1 MFQIEYVTIRN
12 IVGDDFVKA
21 KWKLM
26 YELAK
31 QYYEKH
37 GNLLVP
43 YKYVCEDGKHLGTW
57 ITTQRIAYKNR
68 TIPKE
73 ERNNTISPLTD
84 EQVKL
89 LEDIGMVW
97 SVEKGQFDRK
107 KNHVKW
113 MENYEKAKKYYQKHS
128 NLLVP
133 ARYICE
139 DGTQLGQW
147 ISAQRVAYKN
157 RTLPKEERNNTRVPL
172 TDEQVKLLEDIGM
185 VWSVE
190 KGQFDRKKNHV
201 KWMEN
206 YEKAKKYYQKHSNLL
221 VPARY
226 ICEDGTQLGQWI
238 SVQRRAYKNR
248 IIPKEERNNAHAP
261 LTDEQVKLLEKI
273 GMVWQIAKL
282 SLKTKIEHQWS
293 KSLKKAENE
302 ILTKKYSSKTN
313 EWLTEQFQLQEQNKL
328 TRNQLAMLKNVGVY
342 TTPVYHNYFKQAFL
356 EVFKKVIYYFR
367 DSKTLLEP
375 TDITRLGWTYE
386 AWYEVFNKN
395 ELGILKE
402 KQYEV
407 WRKVWLISKQKNK
420 VFKIK

>member
-1 MFQIEYVTIRN
+1 MFQVEYVTIRN

-84 EQVKL
+84 EQAKL
-89 LEDIGMVW
+89 LEDIGMAW
-97 SVEKGQFDRK
+97 SVEKGQFEHK
-107 KNHVKW
+107 KDHVKW
-113 MENYEKAKKYYQKHS
+113 MEHYKKAKEYYHHHG

-133 ARYICE
+133 VRYICE
-139 DGTQLGQW
+139 DGTKLGQW
-147 ISAQRVAYKN
+147 IRNQRNAYKN
-157 RTLPKEERNNTRVPL
+157 RTLPKEERNNTSSPL

-185 VWSVE
+185 EW
-190 KGQFDRKKNHV
+190 DLKKEPQ
-201 KWMEN
+201 KRWMRN

-248 IIPKEERNNAHAP
+248 IIPKEERNNTHAP

-273 GMVWQIAKL
+273 GMVWQIVKL

-342 TTPVYHNYFKQAFL
+342 STPVYHNYFKQALL
-356 EVFKKVIYYFR
+356 EVFKQALYYFR
-367 DSKTLLEP
+367 ENRILLDSTE
-375 TDITRLGWTYE
+375 ITRLGWTYE
-386 AWYEVFNKN
+386 IWYEIFNKN
-395 ELGILKE
+395 EFGILDS

-407 WRKVWLISKQKNK
+407 WKKIWFISKRKNK

>member
-1 MFQIEYVTIRN
+1 MFQVEYVTIRN

-157 RTLPKEERNNTRVPL
+157 RTLPKEERNNNF
-172 TDEQVKLLEDIGM
+172 
-185 VWSVE
+185 S
-190 KGQFDRKKNHV
+190 
-201 KWMEN
+201 
-206 YEKAKKYYQKHSNLL
+206 
-221 VPARY
+221 
-226 ICEDGTQLGQWI
+226 
-238 SVQRRAYKNR
+238 
-248 IIPKEERNNAHAP
+248 P

-282 SLKTKIEHQWS
+282 SLKIKIERQWS

-367 DSKTLLEP
+367 DNKTLLEP

-386 AWYEVFNKN
+386 TWYEIFNKN
-395 ELGILKE
+395 ELGILDH

-407 WRKVWLISKQKNK
+407 WRKIWFISKQKNK

>member
-1 MFQIEYVTIRN
+1 MIIYNTLL
-12 IVGDDFVKA
+12 GDDFVRV

-31 QYYEKH
+31 QYYQEH

-43 YKYVCEDGKHLGTW
+43 ARYIREDGIKLGQW
-57 ITTQRIAYKNR
+57 IWVQRVAYKNR
-68 TIPKE
+68 TIPKA
-73 ERNNTISPLTD
+73 ERKNNISPLTN

-89 LEDIGMVW
+89 LEDIDMEW
-97 SVEKGQFDRK
+97 DLIIQK
-107 KNHVKW
+107 KWLKH
-113 MENYEKAKKYYQKHS
+113 YEKAKEYYQEHGD
-128 NLLVP
+128 LLVP
-133 ARYICE
+133 YRYVCE
-139 DGTQLGQW
+139 DGT
-147 ISAQRVAYKN
+147 K
-157 RTLPKEERNNTRVPL
+157 
-172 TDEQVKLLEDIGM
+172 
-185 VWSVE
+185 
-190 KGQFDRKKNHV
+190 
-201 KWMEN
+201 
-206 YEKAKKYYQKHSNLL
+206 
-221 VPARY
+221 
-226 ICEDGTQLGQWI
+226 LGQWI

-273 GMVWQIAKL
+273 GMVWQIVKL

-328 TRNQLAMLKNVGVY
+328 TRNQLAMLKNIGVY
-342 TTPVYHNYFKQAFL
+342 STPAYQIYFKQAFL

>member
-1 MFQIEYVTIRN
+1 MIIYNTLL
-12 IVGDDFVKA
+12 GDDFVRE

-31 QYYEKH
+31 QYYKKH
-37 GNLLVP
+37 G
-43 YKYVCEDGKHLGTW
+43 HLRIVQTYQTEEGIALGAW
-57 ITTQRIAYKNR
+57 IANQRLAYKNR

-73 ERNNTISPLTD
+73 KRKVTLNPLSD

-89 LEDIGMVW
+89 LETIGMEW
-97 SVEKGQFDRK
+97 DLK
-107 KNHVKW
+107 KEPQKRW
-113 MENYEKAKKYYQKHS
+113 M
-128 NLLVP
+128 
-133 ARYICE
+133 R
-139 DGTQLGQW
+139 
-147 ISAQRVAYKN
+147 
-157 RTLPKEERNNTRVPL
+157 
-172 TDEQVKLLEDIGM
+172 
-185 VWSVE
+185 
-190 KGQFDRKKNHV
+190 
-201 KWMEN
+201 N

-328 TRNQLAMLKNVGVY
+328 TRNQLAMLKNIGVY
-342 TTPVYHNYFKQAFL
+342 STPAYQIYFKQAFL

>member
-1 MFQIEYVTIRN
+1 MIIYNTLL
-12 IVGDDFVKA
+12 GDDFVRV

-31 QYYEKH
+31 QYYQEH

-43 YKYVCEDGKHLGTW
+43 ARYIREDGIKLGQW
-57 ITTQRIAYKNR
+57 IWVQRVAYKNR
-68 TIPKE
+68 TIPKA
-73 ERNNTISPLTD
+73 ERKNNISPLTN

-89 LEDIGMVW
+89 LEDIDMEW
-97 SVEKGQFDRK
+97 DLIIQK
-107 KNHVKW
+107 KWLKH
-113 MENYEKAKKYYQKHS
+113 YEKAKEYYQEHGD
-128 NLLVP
+128 LLVP
-133 ARYICE
+133 YRYVCE
-139 DGTQLGQW
+139 DGT
-147 ISAQRVAYKN
+147 K
-157 RTLPKEERNNTRVPL
+157 
-172 TDEQVKLLEDIGM
+172 
-185 VWSVE
+185 
-190 KGQFDRKKNHV
+190 
-201 KWMEN
+201 
-206 YEKAKKYYQKHSNLL
+206 
-221 VPARY
+221 
-226 ICEDGTQLGQWI
+226 LGQWI

-367 DSKTLLEP
+367 DNKTLLEP

-386 AWYEVFNKN
+386 TWYEIFNKN
-395 ELGILKE
+395 ELGILDH

-407 WRKVWLISKQKNK
+407 WRKIWFISKQKNK

>member
-1 MFQIEYVTIRN
+1 MIIYNTLL
-12 IVGDDFVKA
+12 GDDFVRV

-31 QYYEKH
+31 QYYQEH

-43 YKYVCEDGKHLGTW
+43 ARYIREDGIKLGQW
-57 ITTQRIAYKNR
+57 IWVQRVAYKNR
-68 TIPKE
+68 TIPKA
-73 ERNNTISPLTD
+73 ERKNNISPLTN

-89 LEDIGMVW
+89 LEDIDMEW
-97 SVEKGQFDRK
+97 DLIIQK
-107 KNHVKW
+107 KWLKH
-113 MENYEKAKKYYQKHS
+113 YEKAKEYYQEHGD
-128 NLLVP
+128 LLVP
-133 ARYICE
+133 YRYVCE
-139 DGTQLGQW
+139 DGT
-147 ISAQRVAYKN
+147 K
-157 RTLPKEERNNTRVPL
+157 
-172 TDEQVKLLEDIGM
+172 
-185 VWSVE
+185 
-190 KGQFDRKKNHV
+190 
-201 KWMEN
+201 
-206 YEKAKKYYQKHSNLL
+206 
-221 VPARY
+221 
-226 ICEDGTQLGQWI
+226 LGQWI

-342 TTPVYHNYFKQAFL
+342 TTPVYHNYFKQAL
-356 EVFKKVIYYFR
+356 LDVFKQVLYYFR
-367 DSKTLLEP
+367 ENRILIDSTE
-375 TDITRLGWTYE
+375 ITRLGWTYE
-386 AWYEVFNKN
+386 IWYEIFNKN
-395 ELGILKE
+395 EFGILDS

-407 WRKVWLISKQKNK
+407 WKKIWFISKRKNK

>member
-1 MFQIEYVTIRN
+1 MIIYNTLL
-12 IVGDDFVKA
+12 GDDFVRE

-31 QYYEKH
+31 QYYQEH

-43 YKYVCEDGKHLGTW
+43 ARYIREDGIKLGQW
-57 ITTQRIAYKNR
+57 IWVQRVAYKNR
-68 TIPKE
+68 TIPKA
-73 ERNNTISPLTD
+73 ERKNNISPLTN

-89 LEDIGMVW
+89 LEDIDMEW
-97 SVEKGQFDRK
+97 DLIIQK
-107 KNHVKW
+107 KWLKH
-113 MENYEKAKKYYQKHS
+113 YEKAKEYYQEHGD
-128 NLLVP
+128 LLVP
-133 ARYICE
+133 YRYVCE
-139 DGTQLGQW
+139 DGT
-147 ISAQRVAYKN
+147 K
-157 RTLPKEERNNTRVPL
+157 
-172 TDEQVKLLEDIGM
+172 
-185 VWSVE
+185 
-190 KGQFDRKKNHV
+190 
-201 KWMEN
+201 
-206 YEKAKKYYQKHSNLL
+206 
-221 VPARY
+221 
-226 ICEDGTQLGQWI
+226 LGQWI

-328 TRNQLAMLKNVGVY
+328 TRNQLAMLKNIGVY
-342 TTPVYHNYFKQAFL
+342 STPAYQIYFKQAFL

-407 WRKVWLISKQKNK
+407 WRKIWFISKQKNK